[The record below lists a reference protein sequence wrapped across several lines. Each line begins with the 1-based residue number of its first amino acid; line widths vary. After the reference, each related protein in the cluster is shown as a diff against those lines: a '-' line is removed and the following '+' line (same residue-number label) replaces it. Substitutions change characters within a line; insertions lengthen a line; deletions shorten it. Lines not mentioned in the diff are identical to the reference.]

1 MTQGISKL
9 ANTTIQI
16 LRSYVT
22 AVPTDLS
29 DGELAY
35 SFVSNTLF
43 IGNNNSGVIKIGGQ
57 YYINTL
63 ENATRNNTANT
74 LVFRDSNGSANVFV
88 DLIDGGSF

>member
-1 MTQGISKL
+1 MS
-9 ANTTIQI
+9 NTVIQI
-16 LRSYVT
+16 LRSYANT
-22 AVPTDLS
+22 APLTLD

-43 IGNNNSGVIKIGGQ
+43 IGNNSNGIIKIGGQ

-74 LVFRDSNGSANVFV
+74 LVLRDANGSANVYI